1 MTIAIQYLRLYLH
14 LPSGERRAIGYLS
27 RFGDIYRVSFDDA
40 YVEDVTRPTL
50 SLLFR
55 GATEADTRAILRST
69 RDARL
74 VRSDGHWPTWFA
86 HLLPE
91 GHNRDRLARERGC
104 SPEDELEL
112 LAAAGRD
119 LAGAVEVEPVPAG
132 ATIPSSVL
140 AWHAAMGIDVTHSDV
155 VASPL
160 EDAAS
165 LAGVVTK
172 FSAIKDGRRYVVKRH
187 GRPGAYILKLPSTR
201 HPDLVDNELTGY
213 RLAGVLD
220 LDCAEATRIPLAE
233 AELPEAVDFPH
244 LLAVKRFDRAG
255 GDTDGRRVHMEE
267 FAQAM
272 GYAPRE
278 KYGRGIETDL
288 PIMLR
293 LLDRL
298 SANPAN
304 DVREVVRRVVAFV
317 LMGNA
322 DAHLKNWALLYPD
335 GDAPVLSPLYDPVCV
350 TAFFDELAP
359 HEYALNRRVDRT
371 LSALDWPELRA
382 LIDAAGVPRTARL
395 IQVAKDTVKEAKAR
409 WPRVLRDAPDNLRA
423 SIEARLAGG
432 VALAR

>member
-1 MTIAIQYLRLYLH
+1 MTIAIQYLRLFLH
-14 LPSGERRAIGYLS
+14 LPGGERRGIGYLS
-27 RFGDIYRVSFDDA
+27 RFGDVYRVSFDDG
-40 YVEDVTRPTL
+40 YVDDAGRPTL

-55 GATEADTRAILRST
+55 GGAEADTRAILRST

-91 GHNRDRLARERGC
+91 GHNRERLARERGC
-104 SPEDELEL
+104 SPDDELEL

-132 ATIPSSVL
+132 DAIPTSVL
-140 AWHAAMGIDVTHSDV
+140 AWHAAMGIDVTRPEV
-155 VASPL
+155 VAAPI

-213 RLAGVLD
+213 RLSGVLD
-220 LDCAEATRIPLAE
+220 LDCAEAARIPLAQ
-233 AELPEAVDFPH
+233 AELPEAVEFPH
-244 LLAVKRFDRAG
+244 LLAVRRFDRG
-255 GDTDGRRVHMEE
+255 PEGRRVHMEE
-267 FAQAM
+267 MAQAM

-278 KYGRGIETDL
+278 KYGRGIEIDFPL
-288 PIMLR
+288 MLR

-304 DVREVVRRVVAFV
+304 DVREAVRRLVAFV

-335 GDAPVLSPLYDPVCV
+335 GHAPVLSPLYDPVCV

-359 HEYALNRRVDRT
+359 HEYALNRRVDRA
-371 LSALDWPELRA
+371 LSELTWPGLRA
-382 LIDAAGVPRTARL
+382 LLDASGVPRAARL
-395 IQVAKDTVKEAKAR
+395 VQVARGTVNEAKAK
-409 WPRVLRDAPDNLRA
+409 WPRVLRDAPDNLRR
-423 SIEARLAGG
+423 SVERRLAGG
-432 VALAR
+432 VALAN

>member
-1 MTIAIQYLRLYLH
+1 MTIAIRYLRLFLH
-14 LPSGERRAIGYLS
+14 VPSGERRAIGYLS
-27 RFGDIYRVSFDDA
+27 RFGDIYRVSFDDD
-40 YVEDVTRPTL
+40 YVDDPARPTL

-55 GATEADTRAILRST
+55 GASDADTRAILRAA

-74 VRSDGHWPTWFA
+74 VRSDGHLPTWFA

-91 GHNRDRLARERGC
+91 GHNRERLARERGC
-104 SPEDELEL
+104 DVDDELEL

-119 LAGAVEVEPVPAG
+119 LAGAVEVEPVPADE
-132 ATIPSSVL
+132 AIPAPVL
-140 AWHAAMGIDVTHSDV
+140 AWHAAMGIDVTHPEV
-155 VASPL
+155 VAAPI

-187 GRPGAYILKLPSTR
+187 GKPGSYILKLPSVR

-213 RLAGVLD
+213 RLAGALD
-220 LDCAEATRIPLAE
+220 LDCAEAARIPLAE
-233 AELPEAVDFPH
+233 AELPEAVEFPNI
-244 LLAVKRFDRAG
+244 LVVKRFDRG
-255 GDTDGRRVHMEE
+255 PDGKRVHMEE
-267 FAQAM
+267 MAQAM

-298 SANPAN
+298 SAAPAN
-304 DVREVVRRVVAFV
+304 DVREVVRRLVAFV

-322 DAHLKNWALLYPD
+322 DAHLKNWALVYPT
-335 GDAPVLSPLYDPVCV
+335 GDVPVLAPLYDPVCV
-350 TAFFDELAP
+350 TAWFGELAP
-359 HEYALNRRVDRT
+359 HEYALNRRVDDA
-371 LSALDWPELRA
+371 LSSLTWSDLRA
-382 LIDAAGVPRTARL
+382 LVDAAGVPRAARL
-395 IQVAKDTVKEAKAR
+395 IQIGKETVEQAKAR
-409 WPRVLRDAPDNLRA
+409 WPAVLRDAPNNLRA
-423 SIEARLAGG
+423 SVEARLAGA

>member
-1 MTIAIQYLRLYLH
+1 MTIAIRYLRLFLH
-14 LPSGERRAIGYLS
+14 LPTGERRPIGYLS
-27 RFGDIYRVSFDDA
+27 RFGDIYRVSFDEGFI
-40 YVEDVTRPTL
+40 EDPSRPTL

-55 GATEADTRAILRST
+55 GATEADTRAILRSA

-91 GHNRDRLARERGC
+91 GHNRERLARERGC
-104 SPEDELEL
+104 DVDDELEL

-119 LAGAVEVEPVPAG
+119 LAGAVEVEPVPVA
-132 ATIPSSVL
+132 AAIPAPVL
-140 AWHAAMGIDVTHSDV
+140 AWHAAMGIDVTHPEV
-155 VASPL
+155 VAAPI

-187 GRPGAYILKLPSTR
+187 GKPGSYILKLPSTR

-220 LDCAEATRIPLAE
+220 LDCAEAARIPIAE
-233 AELPEAVDFPH
+233 AELPEVVEFPH
-244 LLAVKRFDRAG
+244 LLAVKRFDRAP
-255 GDTDGRRVHMEE
+255 DGRRIHMEE
-267 FAQAM
+267 LAQAM

-288 PIMLR
+288 PVMLR

-298 SANPAN
+298 SANPAG
-304 DVREVVRRVVAFV
+304 DVREVVRRLVAFA

-322 DAHLKNWALLYPD
+322 DAHLKNWALLYPT
-335 GDAPVLSPLYDPVCV
+335 GDAPVLAPLYDPVCV
-350 TAFFDELAP
+350 TAWFGELAP
-359 HEYALNRRVDRT
+359 QDYALNRRVDAM
-371 LSALDWPELRA
+371 LSALTWADLRT
-382 LIDAAGVPRTARL
+382 LLDTAGVPRAARL
-395 IQVAKDTVKEAKAR
+395 VQIAKDTVKEAKAK
-409 WPRVLRDAPDNLRA
+409 WPGVLRDAPDNLRA
-423 SIEARLAGG
+423 SIEGRLAGS
-432 VALAR
+432 VTLAR